1 MFPGSRLLKALR
13 HSERP
18 PVCGLA
24 AMKINFKTTAKKT
37 DKPASNKIPVDKL
50 KNDWED
56 KIPWILLMFFARR
69 FN

>member
-1 MFPGSRLLKALR
+1 MFPGSRLLGAPHHLGW
-13 HSERP
+13 P

-24 AMKINFKTTAKKT
+24 AMKINFKTTAKKN
-37 DKPASNKIPVDKL
+37 DKPANNKNPADKL
-50 KNDWED
+50 KSDWED